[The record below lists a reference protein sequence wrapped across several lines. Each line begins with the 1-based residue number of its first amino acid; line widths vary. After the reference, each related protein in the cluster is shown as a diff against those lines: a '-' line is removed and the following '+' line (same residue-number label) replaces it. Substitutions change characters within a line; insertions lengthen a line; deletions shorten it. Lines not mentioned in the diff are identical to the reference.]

1 MSADCVFCKIAS
13 GEIAAN
19 LTHSDDTVVAFD
31 DLNPVA
37 PTHVLVV
44 PREHIAALAD
54 AGETSGALLGNLLRV
69 ASEVAVER
77 GIADSGYRLVINQG
91 PEAGQVVEHLHLHV
105 IGGRTLGA
113 MG

>member
-1 MSADCVFCKIAS
+1 MSADCVFCKIAG
-13 GEIAAN
+13 GEIPASVAYG
-19 LTHSDDTVVAFD
+19 DDEVLAFD

-44 PREHIAALAD
+44 PREHVSALASTRGVS
-54 AGETSGALLGNLLRV
+54 ATLLGRLVVV
-69 ASEVAVER
+69 AAQVAVER
-77 GIADSGYRLVINQG
+77 GIADGGYRLVVNQG
-91 PEAGQVVEHLHLHV
+91 PGAGQVVDHLHLHM

>member
-19 LTHSDDTVVAFD
+19 LTHSDDAVLAFD

-44 PREHIAALAD
+44 PRVHVAALAD
-54 AGETSGALLGNLLRV
+54 TGETSGALLGSLLRV
-69 ASEVAVER
+69 ASKVAVER

-91 PEAGQVVEHLHLHV
+91 PEAGQVVDHLHLHV